1 MVWTNQRLETLVKKK
16 RLIASVQTT
25 RFTGGYDLEETNHY
39 DVLYSIIDRGDL
51 MR

>member
-25 RFTGGYDLEETNHY
+25 RFTGGYDLLELACVQPVIVFMCFH
-39 DVLYSIIDRGDL
+39 
-51 MR
+51 

>member
-25 RFTGGYDLEETNHY
+25 RFTGGYDC
-39 DVLYSIIDRGDL
+39 GL
-51 MR
+51 MVE